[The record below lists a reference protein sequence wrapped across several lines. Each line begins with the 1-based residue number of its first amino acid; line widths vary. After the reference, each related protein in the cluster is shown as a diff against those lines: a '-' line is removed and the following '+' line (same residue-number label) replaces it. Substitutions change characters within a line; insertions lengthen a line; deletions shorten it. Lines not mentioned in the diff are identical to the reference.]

1 MASSAFRNVKVPPN
15 SASLDEA
22 RHRVFDFFREACRSL
37 PSVMEIYNLYDV
49 VSVSELRSSISS
61 QIRKNSHVTDPKVID
76 MLIFKGMGELRNVVE
91 HSKQRHHIIGQ
102 YVVGR
107 RVFEQ
112 EELGIKNQ
120 GTSTFLKN
128 FYDTNYF

>member
-61 QIRKNSHVTDPKVID
+61 QIRKNSHVTDPKVN
-76 MLIFKGMGELRNVVE
+76 L
-91 HSKQRHHIIGQ
+91 
-102 YVVGR
+102 
-107 RVFEQ
+107 
-112 EELGIKNQ
+112 
-120 GTSTFLKN
+120 FLLN
-128 FYDTNYF
+128 